1 MGEREGRQH
10 ARSEGRG
17 RSGRSELRARRSGAH
32 GLGQPWARLENRYP
46 RYEVLSADKL
56 EAIHAAALTLLETQG
71 LEVLCDEALA
81 TYRQAGAEVDMASR
95 MVRLDRALV
104 MDLVAKA
111 PERFDVTPRNPAHRI
126 EIGGDSVVFGGVSG
140 PPNCSDTDRGRRPGT
155 YEDQCNLIKLLGA
168 LNSIHSVSS
177 APVEAQDL
185 PAETR
190 HLDACYANIKYTDKV
205 FLARGIGR
213 QRIVDTIA
221 MAAIARGTTPEGLDG
236 DSAIM
241 TVINVNSPRRVDVE
255 MIAGLTEMVRC
266 GQAPIVTPFT
276 LMGAMTPV
284 TMAGALAQQNA
295 EALAVIAY
303 TQILRPGAPVVYG
316 GFTSNVDMKSGAPAF
331 GTPEYAQAVIAGG
344 QLARRYRLPYRSSN
358 VNAANCVDAQA
369 AYETQNALWACILGG
384 ANFVHHA
391 GGWMEGG
398 LVASYE
404 KMILDAE
411 LLQQFAAFLT
421 PIRVDDASLALDA
434 IREVGPGGHFF
445 GVGHTLERYETAF
458 YEPILSDWRNYESWR
473 EAGAETATQRANA
486 AWKRILA
493 EYEPPP
499 LDPGIDEA
507 LKDYMTRRKRE
518 VLGRDAA

>member
-1 MGEREGRQH
+1 MSEREGRQH
-10 ARSEGRG
+10 ARTEGRG
-17 RSGRSELRARRSGAH
+17 RGGRSEMRARRSVAH
-32 GLGQPWARLENRYP
+32 GLGRPWSRLENRYP
-46 RYEVLSADKL
+46 RYEILSADQL
-56 EAIHAAALTLLETQG
+56 EAIHEASLTLLETQG

-81 TYRQAGAEVDMASR
+81 TYRAAGAEVDEATR

-104 MDLVAKA
+104 MPLVGQA
-111 PERFDVTPRNPAHRI
+111 PDRFNVTPRNRDHRV
-126 EIGGDSVVFGGVSG
+126 EVGGNSIVFGGVSG
-140 PPNCSDTDRGRRPGT
+140 PPNVSDTDRGRRPGT

-168 LNSIHSVSS
+168 LNCIHSVSS

-190 HLDACYANIKYTDKV
+190 HLDACYANIRYTDKV

-221 MAAIARGTTPEGLDG
+221 MAAIARGQTVDQLDG
-236 DSAIM
+236 DPAIM

-344 QLARRYRLPYRSSN
+344 QLARRYKLPYRSSN
-358 VNAANCVDAQA
+358 VNAANVVDAQA
-369 AYETQNALWACILGG
+369 AYETQNALWSCIIGG

-421 PIRVDDASLALDA
+421 PIEVSDQTLALDA

-493 EYEPPP
+493 EYEPPAI
-499 LDPGIDEA
+499 DPGVDEA
-507 LKDYMTRRKRE
+507 LRDYMVRRKRA
-518 VLGRDAA
+518 VLGKDAA